1 MARVPVVR
9 GPGTYGTVTV
19 GYRAVAGSADIGS
32 DFALVEGTLS
42 FPDGVGVSTINVTI
56 IDDAEREFE
65 EDFRLELFSVPGKS
79 TVGRMRFTSI
89 KVTAC
94 RSICVHPQ

>member
-1 MARVPVVR
+1 M
-9 GPGTYGTVTV
+9 
-19 GYRAVAGSADIGS
+19 AGSADMGA

-56 IDDAEREFE
+56 VDDVEREFE

-79 TVGRMRFTSI
+79 TVGKMRFI
-89 KVTAC
+89 KVTTC
-94 RSICVHPQ
+94 GSICVHPQYVGMVLFETD